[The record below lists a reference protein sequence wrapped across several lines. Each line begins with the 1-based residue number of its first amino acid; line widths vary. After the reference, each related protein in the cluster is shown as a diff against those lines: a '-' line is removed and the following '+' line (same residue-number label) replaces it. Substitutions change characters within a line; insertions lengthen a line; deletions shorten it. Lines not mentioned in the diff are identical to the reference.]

1 MYTLITNEA
10 KRLNQIIKESK
21 EYKQYLL
28 TMERVKENQELYQ
41 AMNSFRRRNFELQS
55 YDDGVNRYQE
65 IHNLALEYEKILRNP
80 IVNEFLIAEQMISR
94 KMEQVYEVIVEDLEF
109 DYSYME

>member
-1 MYTLITNEA
+1 MIANEA
-10 KRLNQIIKESK
+10 KVLNQTIKESV
-21 EYKQYLL
+21 EYQQYLSA
-28 TMERVKENQELYQ
+28 MEQVKQNQELYQ

-65 IHNLALEYEKILRNP
+65 IHNLALEYEKVLRHP
-80 IVNEFLIAEQMISR
+80 VVNEFLVAEQVISR
-94 KMEQVYEVIVEDLEF
+94 KLEDVYESIVEGLEF

>member
-1 MYTLITNEA
+1 MITKEA
-10 KRLNQIIKESK
+10 KVLNQTIKDSAA
-21 EYKQYLL
+21 YQQYLSA
-28 TMERVKENQELYQ
+28 MEKVKQNQELYQ

-65 IHNLALEYEKILRNP
+65 IHNLALEYEKVLRHP
-80 IVNEFLIAEQMISR
+80 TVNEFLVAEQVISR
-94 KMEQVYEVIVEDLEF
+94 KLEEVYETVVDGLEF